1 MQSSAPY
8 KSIPISRQSAADASE
23 VPDRCPFLGTVT
35 DPATANEFPSDAN
48 RCYTT
53 RLGVPV
59 STIHQENY
67 CLSSRFEGCPVYRER
82 IKRAGGET
90 IVPPAVIAT
99 IAAASPLVWHKEA
112 AAADP
117 APVESAMD
125 GAPSTPVD
133 GPVDAAAPLLFPW
146 EMQTAAPHP
155 DFQNDPAVRPYR
167 RQSRGISLRPVLI
180 GLLLLALIPLAW
192 WLWTTVRPGA
202 SNEANG
208 AQGAIVTLPTVAG
221 TGNGGEVDGDRPAVS
236 DLPPATGEPEA
247 IAGGAAD
254 EPTMEPTA
262 EPTATDLEMIAATA
276 TALFANAT
284 PVTECVAPSWWVAY
298 LVEEGDTIEALAATR
313 GIKPEALIVANCL
326 AGPDLEPGLTLL
338 LPPVG
343 VIASLPEASP
353 TPTATATRRPQTPGL
368 PTRRPIFLLTPTFPV
383 IIILTPQVP
392 VIEPT
397 DQPDD
402 EPPTRPTR
410 TPSAPPTAT
419 APNPFPQ
426 VTSTPPGLVTST
438 PPGFI
443 TSTPP
448 GLFTSTPPGFIT
460 STPPSPGGTILV
472 TPTMTPPAPGR

>member
-8 KSIPISRQSAADASE
+8 KSIPSSRQSAADASE

-99 IAAASPLVWHKEA
+99 IAAASPLVWHEEA

-125 GAPSTPVD
+125 GASSTPVD
-133 GPVDAAAPLLFPW
+133 EPVDAAAPLLFPW
-146 EMQTAAPHP
+146 ETQPVAPHP
-155 DFQNDPAVRPYR
+155 DFQNDPVVEVYR
-167 RQSRGISLRPVLI
+167 RRSRSISLRPVLI

-192 WLWTTVRPGA
+192 WLWTTVRPG
-202 SNEANG
+202 SSSEADS
-208 AQGAIVTLPTVAG
+208 AQGTIVTLPTVASAG
-221 TGNGGEVDGDRPAVS
+221 NGGAGNGGEASGDLGSAS
-236 DLPPATGEPEA
+236 AADGEPEA
-247 IAGGAAD
+247 IAGGATD
-254 EPTMEPTA
+254 EPTA
-262 EPTATDLEMIAATA
+262 EPTATDLEKIAATA

-284 PVTECVAPSWWVAY
+284 PVTECMAPSWWMAY

-313 GIKPEALIVANCL
+313 GITPEALIVANCL

-353 TPTATATRRPQTPGL
+353 TPAATATRRPQVPGL
-368 PTRRPIFLLTPTFPV
+368 PTRRPIFLPTPTFPV

-397 DQPDD
+397 DPPDE
-402 EPPTRPTR
+402 EPTTRPTR
-410 TPSAPPTAT
+410 TPVTSPTAT

-426 VTSTPPGLVTST
+426 ATLT
-438 PPGFI
+438 PPGFV
-443 TSTPP
+443 
-448 GLFTSTPPGFIT
+448 TSTPPGFIT
-460 STPPSPGGTILV
+460 STPPSPGGTISV

>member
-8 KSIPISRQSAADASE
+8 KSIPSSRQSAADASE
-23 VPDRCPFLGTVT
+23 IPDRCPFLGTAT
-35 DPATANEFPSDAN
+35 DPAMAHEFPSDAN

-67 CLSSRFEGCPVYRER
+67 CLSSRFESCPVYRER

-90 IVPPAVIAT
+90 IVSPAVIAT
-99 IAAASPLVWHKEA
+99 IAAASPLVWHDEAHDEA

-117 APVESAMD
+117 APVESVTNGVA
-125 GAPSTPVD
+125 STPVD
-133 GPVDAAAPLLFPW
+133 EPVDTAAPLLFPW
-146 EMQTAAPHP
+146 EMQTGAPHP
-155 DFQNDPAVRPYR
+155 DFQNDPVAKPYR

-180 GLLLLALIPLAW
+180 GLLLLALIPLVW

-202 SNEANG
+202 SNEVSG
-208 AQGAIVTLPTVAG
+208 APGAIVTLPTVAG
-221 TGNGGEVDGDRPAVS
+221 AGNGGEAGGDRGGTS
-236 DLPPATGEPEA
+236 DLPPAGGESGA

-262 EPTATDLEMIAATA
+262 EPTATDLEKIAATA

-353 TPTATATRRPQTPGL
+353 TPTATATRRPQVPGL
-368 PTRRPIFLLTPTFPV
+368 PTRRPIFLPTPTFPV

-397 DQPDD
+397 DPPDE
-402 EPPTRPTR
+402 EPPVRATR
-410 TPSAPPTAT
+410 TPSVSPTAT

-426 VTSTPPGLVTST
+426 ATLT

-448 GLFTSTPPGFIT
+448 GFITSTPPGFIT
-460 STPPSPGGTILV
+460 STPPSPGGTIPV